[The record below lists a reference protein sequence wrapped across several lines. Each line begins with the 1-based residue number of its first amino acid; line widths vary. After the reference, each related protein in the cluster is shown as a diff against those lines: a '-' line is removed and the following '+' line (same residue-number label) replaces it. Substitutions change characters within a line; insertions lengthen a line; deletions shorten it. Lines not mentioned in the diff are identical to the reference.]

1 MLLVMRS
8 TLAVRIELE
17 AIVTAV
23 CNLFASCCFAEA
35 VCRAV
40 VTEETVLG
48 SHTLESAK
56 TGPS

>member
-1 MLLVMRS
+1 MRS

-23 CNLFASCCFAEA
+23 CNLFASCCFVAEA